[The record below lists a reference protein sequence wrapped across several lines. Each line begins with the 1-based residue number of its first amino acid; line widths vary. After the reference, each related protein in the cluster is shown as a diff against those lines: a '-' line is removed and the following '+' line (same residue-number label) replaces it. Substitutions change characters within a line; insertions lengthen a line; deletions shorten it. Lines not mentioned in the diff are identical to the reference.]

1 MLLNI
6 PQNYIFTNL
15 FFNFNIQKK
24 KKKKNLNIYIFQL
37 FSNNIFYFKN
47 HFKNKIFS
55 FVNLEKYRNQL
66 EFAVVTSTT

>member
-24 KKKKNLNIYIFQL
+24 KKKKKFKYIYFSTL
-37 FSNNIFYFKN
+37 FKQYILF
-47 HFKNKIFS
+47 
-55 FVNLEKYRNQL
+55 
-66 EFAVVTSTT
+66 